1 MLGDRLRLARK
12 KAGLSM
18 GGLVSAMGG
27 QVSKQALSKYERNLM
42 MPGSRV
48 LGSLCRHLDVS
59 LEFLMSSQ
67 IEALEGVDFRTH
79 AKTTAKERAQ
89 VEAIVIEHAERYV
102 AIESILGE
110 EVIRWHAPEKRCI
123 RKERDAESFIVELRN
138 RWRLGIDPIPNM
150 SALLED
156 LGLKV
161 LLLDLP
167 DRISGMTCFVH
178 RLAGDERIPVIVA
191 NATMNLERRRLTL
204 AHELFHRLIDVPGDA
219 DVRPERAMNYCAGA
233 FLMPKEFL
241 IDEFGA
247 DRARISYPELLALK
261 HRLGVS
267 MAALLVRLGQVG
279 VLSEGTVGMLFRG
292 PARPWRKHEPDPIPE
307 DRINNPLEQP
317 ERFKRLCYRAFSE
330 QYISRAKL
338 MELLQLPYEQIEV
351 ALKGPSQD
359 ASHRQ

>member
-18 GGLVSAMGG
+18 DGLVSAMGG
-27 QVSKQALSKYERNLM
+27 QISKQALSKYERNLM

-48 LGSLCRHLDVS
+48 LASLCRHLDVS
-59 LEFLMSSQ
+59 LEFLMSSE

-89 VEAIVIEHAERYV
+89 VEAIVIEHAERYL

-110 EVIRWHAPEKRCI
+110 EVTHWHAPAKKHICDES
-123 RKERDAESFIVELRN
+123 DAESFAVELRE
-138 RWRLGIDPIPNM
+138 RWHLGIDPIPNM
-150 SALLED
+150 AALLED
-156 LGLKV
+156 FGLEV

-167 DRISGMTCFVH
+167 DRVSGMTCFV
-178 RLAGDERIPVIVA
+178 RRPGGDERIPVIVA
-191 NATMNLERRRLTL
+191 NATMNIERRRLTL
-204 AHELFHRLIDVPGDA
+204 AHELFHRLVEVPVDA
-219 DVRPERAMNYCAGA
+219 DIRPERAMNYCAGA
-233 FLMPKEFL
+233 FLMTRQFL

-247 DRARISYPELLALK
+247 GRARVSYPELLALK

>member
-18 GGLVSAMGG
+18 DDLVSAMGG
-27 QVSKQALSKYERNLM
+27 QVSKQSLSKYERNLM

-48 LGSLCRHLDVS
+48 LASLCRYLEVS
-59 LEFLMSSQ
+59 LDFLMSSE

-79 AKTTAKERAQ
+79 TKTTAKERAQ
-89 VEAIVIEHAERYV
+89 VEAIVIEHAERYL

-110 EVIRWHAPEKRCI
+110 EVTRWHAPEKKCI
-123 RKERDAESFIVELRN
+123 RDESDAENFAVELREH
-138 RWRLGIDPIPNM
+138 WRLGIDPIPNM
-150 SALLED
+150 TALLED

-167 DRISGMTCFVH
+167 DRVSGMTCLI
-178 RLAGDERIPVIVA
+178 RRRASDERIPAIVA
-191 NATMNLERRRLTL
+191 NTAMNLERRRLTL
-204 AHELFHRLIDVPGDA
+204 AHELFHRLVDVPEDA
-219 DVRPERAMNYCAGA
+219 DIRPERAMNHCAGA
-233 FLMPKEFL
+233 FLMTKRFL
-241 IDEFGA
+241 IDEFGTG
-247 DRARISYPELLALK
+247 RARVSYPELLALK
-261 HRLGVS
+261 HRLGVP

-292 PARPWRKHEPDPIPE
+292 PARPWRRHEPDPIPE
-307 DRINNPLEQP
+307 DRVNNPLEQP

-338 MELLQLPYEQIEV
+338 MELLQLPFEQIEV
-351 ALKGPSQD
+351 ALQWPSQD